1 MDHDEEQYKAAT
13 VTKPIEL
20 KPKAGGSSGL
30 RRSEIHEPKAYK
42 TSGDGNL
49 SSSPEQQRGLA
60 AVSILPVSRRRKPSP
75 RPEVVEQIGHRL
87 ASIYNE
93 VLSQPIPDRFLDLL
107 SELEAGESPAK
118 KTGTSAK
125 QERK

>member
-20 KPKAGGSSGL
+20 KPKAASSSGL
-30 RRSEIHEPKAYK
+30 RRAEIHEPKAFK
-42 TSGDGNL
+42 SSGDGNL
-49 SSSPEQQRGLA
+49 SSPEQQRGLA
-60 AVSILPVSRRRKPSP
+60 AVSILPVSRRRKPGP

-107 SELEAGESPAK
+107 SELEAGESPPK